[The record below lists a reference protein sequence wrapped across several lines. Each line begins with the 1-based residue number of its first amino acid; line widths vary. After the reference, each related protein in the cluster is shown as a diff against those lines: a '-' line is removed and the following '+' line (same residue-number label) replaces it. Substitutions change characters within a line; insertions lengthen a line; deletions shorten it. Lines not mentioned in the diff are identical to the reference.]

1 MFHSAAYKHVPIVQE
16 NPVEGIR
23 NNVLNTRIICEAAIE
38 EEINNFILISSLIL
52 WTLRDFLLLI
62 ICSLVISNIV
72 CNLCNQ
78 IQKGLKI
85 PRSLSLFLVLT
96 VISVIVFTIFI
107 LVLPPFIKEFN
118 EILVDIP
125 NGLSKINILINT
137 NLNKFNVLLYGEQ
150 SENVIDIFSLINN
163 VVTIPDAST
172 IAKAIQESFKNLI
185 NIAGNLGSG
194 LLKLIFVLAVSLM
207 ISIEPKQY
215 KENILLLIP
224 KNYRNKFRNILE
236 KCNIALANWTFSM
249 VISSLSVGLLSL
261 IVLSILDVKY
271 VVSNALIAMVL
282 NIIPN
287 IGPVISGIFP
297 ISIALLD
304 NFWKP
309 LAVLG
314 SYVIIQNIESY
325 IIMPSIMKKKANL
338 LPGLTLISQ
347 FGFTF
352 IFGPLGLILSLPLAV
367 VIQVLIKESFKDI

>member
-1 MFHSAAYKHVPIVQE
+1 MSSSSYFKLVV
-16 NPVEGIR
+16 
-23 NNVLNTRIICEAAIE
+23 
-38 EEINNFILISSLIL
+38 ILITSLIV

-78 IQKGLKI
+78 MKKGLKI

-118 EILVDIP
+118 EILLDIP

-137 NLNKFNVLLYGEQ
+137 NLNKLNNLFYGEK
-150 SENVIDIFSLINN
+150 SENVIDIFNLINN
-163 VVTIPDAST
+163 VVTIPDVST

-215 KENILLLIP
+215 KENVLLLIP

-282 NIIPN
+282 NVIPN

-314 SYVIIQNIESY
+314 AYVIIQNIESY

-367 VIQVLIKESFKDI
+367 VIQVIIKESIKDI

>member
-1 MFHSAAYKHVPIVQE
+1 
-16 NPVEGIR
+16 
-23 NNVLNTRIICEAAIE
+23 
-38 EEINNFILISSLIL
+38 
-52 WTLRDFLLLI
+52 
-62 ICSLVISNIV
+62 
-72 CNLCNQ
+72 
-78 IQKGLKI
+78 LKI
-85 PRSLSLFLVLT
+85 PRTLSLFLVLT

-107 LVLPPFIKEFN
+107 IVLPPFIKEFN

-137 NLNKFNVLLYGEQ
+137 NLNKFNSLFYGEQ
-150 SENVIDIFSLINN
+150 SKNVIDIFSLINN
-163 VVTIPDAST
+163 VVTIPDSST

-215 KENILLLIP
+215 KENILLLIS

-249 VISSLSVGLLSL
+249 VISSLLVGLLSL

-314 SYVIIQNIESY
+314 AYIIIQNIESY

-367 VIQVLIKESFKDI
+367 VIQVLIKESFKDF

>member
-1 MFHSAAYKHVPIVQE
+1 
-16 NPVEGIR
+16 
-23 NNVLNTRIICEAAIE
+23 LNSSSY
-38 EEINNFILISSLIL
+38 FKLVVILITSLIL

-85 PRSLSLFLVLT
+85 PRSFSLILVLT

-137 NLNKFNVLLYGEQ
+137 NLTKFNNLFYGEQ
-150 SENVIDIFSLINN
+150 SENFLDIFSLIDN

-172 IAKAIQESFKNLI
+172 IAKAIQESLKNLI

-367 VIQVLIKESFKDI
+367 VIQVLIKELFKDI

>member
-1 MFHSAAYKHVPIVQE
+1 MNSSSYFKLVV
-16 NPVEGIR
+16 
-23 NNVLNTRIICEAAIE
+23 
-38 EEINNFILISSLIL
+38 ILITLLIV

-72 CNLCNQ
+72 CNLSNQ

-85 PRSLSLFLVLT
+85 PRSISLFLVLA
-96 VISVIVFTIFI
+96 VISVIIFTIFI

-137 NLNKFNVLLYGEQ
+137 NLNKFNTLFYGEQ

-163 VVTIPDAST
+163 VVTIPDVST

-194 LLKLIFVLAVSLM
+194 LLRLIFVLAVSLM

-215 KENILLLIP
+215 KENVLLLIP

>member
-1 MFHSAAYKHVPIVQE
+1 MSSSSYFKLVV
-16 NPVEGIR
+16 
-23 NNVLNTRIICEAAIE
+23 
-38 EEINNFILISSLIL
+38 ILITSLIV

-85 PRSLSLFLVLT
+85 PRPLSLFLVLT

-137 NLNKFNVLLYGEQ
+137 NLNKFNILLYGEQ
-150 SENVIDIFSLINN
+150 SENVIDFFSLINN

-236 KCNIALANWTFSM
+236 KCNTALANWTFSM
-249 VISSLSVGLLSL
+249 VISSLSVGILSL

-314 SYVIIQNIESY
+314 AYVIIQNIESY

>member
-1 MFHSAAYKHVPIVQE
+1 M
-16 NPVEGIR
+16 
-23 NNVLNTRIICEAAIE
+23 
-38 EEINNFILISSLIL
+38 
-52 WTLRDFLLLI
+52 
-62 ICSLVISNIV
+62 
-72 CNLCNQ
+72 
-78 IQKGLKI
+78 QKGLKI

-137 NLNKFNVLLYGEQ
+137 NLNKFNSLFYGEQ
-150 SENVIDIFSLINN
+150 SENVIDIFSLVNN
-163 VVTIPDAST
+163 VVTIPDTST

-207 ISIEPKQY
+207 ISIEPNQY

-314 SYVIIQNIESY
+314 AYVIIQNIESY

>member
-1 MFHSAAYKHVPIVQE
+1 M
-16 NPVEGIR
+16 
-23 NNVLNTRIICEAAIE
+23 
-38 EEINNFILISSLIL
+38 
-52 WTLRDFLLLI
+52 
-62 ICSLVISNIV
+62 
-72 CNLCNQ
+72 
-78 IQKGLKI
+78 QKGLKI
-85 PRSLSLFLVLT
+85 PRSFSLFLVLT

-137 NLNKFNVLLYGEQ
+137 NLNKLNNLFYGEK
-150 SENVIDIFSLINN
+150 SENVIDIFNLINN
-163 VVTIPDAST
+163 VVTIPDVST

-282 NIIPN
+282 NVIPN

-314 SYVIIQNIESY
+314 AYVIIQNIESY

-367 VIQVLIKESFKDI
+367 VIQVLIKETFKDI

>member
-1 MFHSAAYKHVPIVQE
+1 MV
-16 NPVEGIR
+16 
-23 NNVLNTRIICEAAIE
+23 
-38 EEINNFILISSLIL
+38 ILITLLIV

-72 CNLCNQ
+72 CNLSNQ

-85 PRSLSLFLVLT
+85 PRSISLFLVLA
-96 VISVIVFTIFI
+96 VISVIIFTIFI

-137 NLNKFNVLLYGEQ
+137 NLNKFNSLFYGEQ

-163 VVTIPDAST
+163 VVTIPDVST

-194 LLKLIFVLAVSLM
+194 LLRLIFVLAVSLM

-215 KENILLLIP
+215 KENVLLLIP

>member
-1 MFHSAAYKHVPIVQE
+1 MSSTSYFKLVV
-16 NPVEGIR
+16 
-23 NNVLNTRIICEAAIE
+23 
-38 EEINNFILISSLIL
+38 ILITSLLI

-85 PRSLSLFLVLT
+85 PRPLSLFFVLT
-96 VISVIVFTIFI
+96 VISVIVFSIFI

-118 EILVDIP
+118 EILVDLP
-125 NGLSKINILINT
+125 NGLSKINILLNS
-137 NLNKFNVLLYGEQ
+137 NLNKLNSFFYGED
-150 SENVIDIFSLINN
+150 SENVIDVFNLINN
-163 VVTIPDAST
+163 VVTIPDAAT

-194 LLKLIFVLAVSLM
+194 LLRLIFVLVVSLM
-207 ISIEPKQY
+207 ISIEPKEY

-224 KNYRNKFRNILE
+224 KNYRNKFRNILD

-309 LAVLG
+309 IAVLG
-314 SYVIIQNIESY
+314 AYVIIQNIESY
-325 IIMPSIMKKKANL
+325 IIMPSIMKKKTNL

-367 VIQVLIKESFKDI
+367 VTQVLIKELIKDV

>member
-1 MFHSAAYKHVPIVQE
+1 MNSSSYFKLVV
-16 NPVEGIR
+16 
-23 NNVLNTRIICEAAIE
+23 
-38 EEINNFILISSLIL
+38 ILITLLIV

-137 NLNKFNVLLYGEQ
+137 NLNKFNSLFYGEQ

-163 VVTIPDAST
+163 VVTIPDVST

-314 SYVIIQNIESY
+314 AYIIIQNIESY

>member
-1 MFHSAAYKHVPIVQE
+1 MNSSSYFKLVV
-16 NPVEGIR
+16 
-23 NNVLNTRIICEAAIE
+23 
-38 EEINNFILISSLIL
+38 ILITLLIV

-72 CNLCNQ
+72 CNLSNQ

-85 PRSLSLFLVLT
+85 PRSISLFLVLV
-96 VISVIVFTIFI
+96 VITLIIFTIFI

-137 NLNKFNVLLYGEQ
+137 NLNKFNSLFYGEQ

-163 VVTIPDAST
+163 VVTIPDVST

-194 LLKLIFVLAVSLM
+194 LLRLIFVLAVSLM

-215 KENILLLIP
+215 KENVLLLIP

>member
-1 MFHSAAYKHVPIVQE
+1 M
-16 NPVEGIR
+16 
-23 NNVLNTRIICEAAIE
+23 
-38 EEINNFILISSLIL
+38 
-52 WTLRDFLLLI
+52 
-62 ICSLVISNIV
+62 
-72 CNLCNQ
+72 
-78 IQKGLKI
+78 QKVLKI

-96 VISVIVFTIFI
+96 VISIIVFTIFI

-125 NGLSKINILINT
+125 NGLSKINILINS
-137 NLNKFNVLLYGEQ
+137 NLNKFNSLFYGEQ
-150 SENVIDIFSLINN
+150 SENSIDIFSLINN

-271 VVSNALIAMVL
+271 VISNALIAMVL

-287 IGPVISGIFP
+287 IGPVISGVFP

-314 SYVIIQNIESY
+314 AYVIIQNIESY
-325 IIMPSIMKKKANL
+325 IIMPSILKKKANL

>member
-1 MFHSAAYKHVPIVQE
+1 MNSSSYFKLVV
-16 NPVEGIR
+16 
-23 NNVLNTRIICEAAIE
+23 
-38 EEINNFILISSLIL
+38 ILITLLIV

-72 CNLCNQ
+72 CNLSNQ

-85 PRSLSLFLVLT
+85 PRSISLFLVLA
-96 VISVIVFTIFI
+96 VISVIIFTIFI

-137 NLNKFNVLLYGEQ
+137 NLNKFNNLFYGEK

-163 VVTIPDAST
+163 VVTIPDVST

-194 LLKLIFVLAVSLM
+194 LLRLIFVLAVSLM

-215 KENILLLIP
+215 KENVLLLIP

>member
-1 MFHSAAYKHVPIVQE
+1 MSSSSYFKLAV
-16 NPVEGIR
+16 
-23 NNVLNTRIICEAAIE
+23 
-38 EEINNFILISSLIL
+38 ILIASLLI

-78 IQKGLKI
+78 IQNGLRI
-85 PRSLSLFLVLT
+85 PRPLSLFFVLT
-96 VISVIVFTIFI
+96 IISVIVFTIII
-107 LVLPPFIKEFN
+107 LVLPPFVKEFN

-137 NLNKFNVLLYGEQ
+137 NLNKLNSLFYGEQ
-150 SENVIDIFSLINN
+150 SENVLDIFSLIND

-236 KCNIALANWTFSM
+236 KSNTALANWTFSM

-271 VVSNALIAMVL
+271 IVSNALIAMVL

-367 VIQVLIKESFKDI
+367 VIQVLIKESINDI

>member
-1 MFHSAAYKHVPIVQE
+1 MNSSSYFKLVV
-16 NPVEGIR
+16 
-23 NNVLNTRIICEAAIE
+23 
-38 EEINNFILISSLIL
+38 ILITLLIV
-52 WTLRDFLLLI
+52 WILRDFLLLI

-72 CNLCNQ
+72 CNLSNQ

-85 PRSLSLFLVLT
+85 PRSISLFLVLV
-96 VISVIVFTIFI
+96 VISVIIFTIFI

-137 NLNKFNVLLYGEQ
+137 NLNKFNSLFYGEQ

-163 VVTIPDAST
+163 VVTIPDVST

-194 LLKLIFVLAVSLM
+194 LLRLIFVLAVSLM

-215 KENILLLIP
+215 KENVLLLIP

>member
-1 MFHSAAYKHVPIVQE
+1 MNSSLYFKLVV
-16 NPVEGIR
+16 
-23 NNVLNTRIICEAAIE
+23 
-38 EEINNFILISSLIL
+38 ILITLLIV

-72 CNLCNQ
+72 CNLSNQ

-85 PRSLSLFLVLT
+85 PRSISLFLVLA
-96 VISVIVFTIFI
+96 VISVIIFTIFI

-137 NLNKFNVLLYGEQ
+137 NLNKFNSLFYGEQ

-163 VVTIPDAST
+163 VVTIPDVST

-194 LLKLIFVLAVSLM
+194 LLRLIFVLAVSLM

-215 KENILLLIP
+215 KENVLLLIP

-314 SYVIIQNIESY
+314 AYVIIQNIESY

>member
-1 MFHSAAYKHVPIVQE
+1 LSSSSYFKLTV
-16 NPVEGIR
+16 
-23 NNVLNTRIICEAAIE
+23 
-38 EEINNFILISSLIL
+38 ILIALFIV

-78 IQKGLKI
+78 IHKGLKI
-85 PRSLSLFLVLT
+85 PRPLSLLIVLA
-96 VISVIVFTIFI
+96 VISVIIFTIFI

-118 EILVDIP
+118 QILLDIP
-125 NGLSKINILINT
+125 NGLSKINILLNT
-137 NLNKFNVLLYGEQ
+137 NLNKLSSLFYGKD
-150 SENVIDIFSLINN
+150 SENVIDIFNLVNN
-163 VVTIPDAST
+163 VVTIPDAAT
-172 IAKAIQESFKNLI
+172 IAKAIQESFKNLL

-194 LLKLIFVLAVSLM
+194 ILKLIFVLVVSLM
-207 ISIEPKQY
+207 ISIEPNQY

-224 KNYRNKFRNILE
+224 KNYRNKFRNILD
-236 KCNIALANWTFSM
+236 KCNNALANWTFSM

-271 VVSNALIAMVL
+271 IVSNALIAMVL

-309 LAVLG
+309 LAVLAA
-314 SYVIIQNIESY
+314 YVIIQNIESY

-367 VIQVLIKESFKDI
+367 VIQVLIKELVRDI

>member
-1 MFHSAAYKHVPIVQE
+1 MSSSSYFKLVV
-16 NPVEGIR
+16 
-23 NNVLNTRIICEAAIE
+23 
-38 EEINNFILISSLIL
+38 ILITSLII

-137 NLNKFNVLLYGEQ
+137 NLNKLNNLFYGEK
-150 SENVIDIFSLINN
+150 SENVIDIFNLINN
-163 VVTIPDAST
+163 VVTIPDVST
-172 IAKAIQESFKNLI
+172 IAKAIQESLKNLI

-282 NIIPN
+282 NVIPN

-314 SYVIIQNIESY
+314 AYVIIQNIESY

-367 VIQVLIKESFKDI
+367 VIQVMIKEALKDI

>member
-1 MFHSAAYKHVPIVQE
+1 MSSSSYFKLVV
-16 NPVEGIR
+16 
-23 NNVLNTRIICEAAIE
+23 
-38 EEINNFILISSLIL
+38 ILITSLIV

-85 PRSLSLFLVLT
+85 PRPLSLFLVLT

-137 NLNKFNVLLYGEQ
+137 NLNKFNILLYGEQ

-249 VISSLSVGLLSL
+249 VISSLSVGILSL

-314 SYVIIQNIESY
+314 AYVIIQNIESY

>member
-1 MFHSAAYKHVPIVQE
+1 MSSSSYFKLAV
-16 NPVEGIR
+16 
-23 NNVLNTRIICEAAIE
+23 
-38 EEINNFILISSLIL
+38 ILITSLII

-78 IQKGLKI
+78 IQNGVRL
-85 PRSLSLFLVLT
+85 PRSLSLLIVLT
-96 VISVIVFTIFI
+96 AISLLVFTIFI
-107 LVLPPFIKEFN
+107 LVLPPFVKEFN

-125 NGLSKINILINT
+125 NGLSRINILLNT
-137 NLNKFNVLLYGEQ
+137 NLNKFNNLLYGEE
-150 SENVIDIFSLINN
+150 SENVIDIFNLVNN
-163 VVTIPDAST
+163 VVTIPDAAT

-194 LLKLIFVLAVSLM
+194 LLKLIFVLVVSLM

-224 KNYRNKFRNILE
+224 KNYRNKFRNILD

-314 SYVIIQNIESY
+314 AYIIIQNIESY
-325 IIMPSIMKKKANL
+325 IIMPSIMKKKTSL

-367 VIQVLIKESFKDI
+367 VIQVLIKESFNDI

>member
-1 MFHSAAYKHVPIVQE
+1 MNSSSYFKLVV
-16 NPVEGIR
+16 
-23 NNVLNTRIICEAAIE
+23 
-38 EEINNFILISSLIL
+38 ILITLLIV

-85 PRSLSLFLVLT
+85 PRSISLFLVLA
-96 VISVIVFTIFI
+96 VISVIIFTIFI

-137 NLNKFNVLLYGEQ
+137 NLNKLNNLFYGEK
-150 SENVIDIFSLINN
+150 SENVIDIFNLINN
-163 VVTIPDAST
+163 VVTIPDVST

-194 LLKLIFVLAVSLM
+194 LLRLIFVLAVSLM

-215 KENILLLIP
+215 KENVLLLIP

-367 VIQVLIKESFKDI
+367 VIQVLIKESFNDI

>member
-1 MFHSAAYKHVPIVQE
+1 
-16 NPVEGIR
+16 
-23 NNVLNTRIICEAAIE
+23 LNSSSY
-38 EEINNFILISSLIL
+38 FKLVVILITSLII

-78 IQKGLKI
+78 MQKGLKI
-85 PRSLSLFLVLT
+85 PRPLSLFLVLT

-137 NLNKFNVLLYGEQ
+137 NLNKFNSLFYGEQ

-172 IAKAIQESFKNLI
+172 IAKAIQESFRNLI

-287 IGPVISGIFP
+287 IGPVISAIFP

-314 SYVIIQNIESY
+314 AYVIIQNIESY

>member
-1 MFHSAAYKHVPIVQE
+1 MV
-16 NPVEGIR
+16 
-23 NNVLNTRIICEAAIE
+23 
-38 EEINNFILISSLIL
+38 ILITSLIL

-96 VISVIVFTIFI
+96 FISVIVFTIFI

-137 NLNKFNVLLYGEQ
+137 NLNKFNSLFYGEK
-150 SENVIDIFSLINN
+150 SENVIDIFSLVNN

-314 SYVIIQNIESY
+314 AYVIIQNIESY

>member
-1 MFHSAAYKHVPIVQE
+1 MSSSSYFKLVV
-16 NPVEGIR
+16 
-23 NNVLNTRIICEAAIE
+23 
-38 EEINNFILISSLIL
+38 ILITLLIV

-85 PRSLSLFLVLT
+85 PRPLSLFLVLT

-236 KCNIALANWTFSM
+236 KCNTALANWTFSM
-249 VISSLSVGLLSL
+249 VISSLSVGILSL

-314 SYVIIQNIESY
+314 AYVIIQNIESY
-325 IIMPSIMKKKANL
+325 IIMPSIMKRKANL

-367 VIQVLIKESFKDI
+367 VIQVLIKESFKDF

>member
-1 MFHSAAYKHVPIVQE
+1 MSSSSYFKLVV
-16 NPVEGIR
+16 
-23 NNVLNTRIICEAAIE
+23 
-38 EEINNFILISSLIL
+38 ILITSLIV

-62 ICSLVISNIV
+62 ICSSVISNIV

-85 PRSLSLFLVLT
+85 PRPLSLFLVLT

-118 EILVDIP
+118 EILADIP

-137 NLNKFNVLLYGEQ
+137 NLNKFNILLYGEQ

-236 KCNIALANWTFSM
+236 KCNTALANWTFSM
-249 VISSLSVGLLSL
+249 VISSLSVGILSL

-314 SYVIIQNIESY
+314 AYVIIQNIESY

>member
-1 MFHSAAYKHVPIVQE
+1 M
-16 NPVEGIR
+16 
-23 NNVLNTRIICEAAIE
+23 
-38 EEINNFILISSLIL
+38 
-52 WTLRDFLLLI
+52 
-62 ICSLVISNIV
+62 
-72 CNLCNQ
+72 
-78 IQKGLKI
+78 
-85 PRSLSLFLVLT
+85 PRPLSLFLVLT
-96 VISVIVFTIFI
+96 FISLIVFTIFI

-137 NLNKFNVLLYGEQ
+137 NLNKFNILLYGEQ

-236 KCNIALANWTFSM
+236 KSNTALANWTFSM

-309 LAVLG
+309 LAVLWA
-314 SYVIIQNIESY
+314 YVIIQNIESY

>member
-1 MFHSAAYKHVPIVQE
+1 MNSSSYFKLVV
-16 NPVEGIR
+16 
-23 NNVLNTRIICEAAIE
+23 
-38 EEINNFILISSLIL
+38 ILITSLIL
-52 WTLRDFLLLI
+52 WTLRNFLLLI

-137 NLNKFNVLLYGEQ
+137 NLNKFNSLLYGEQ
-150 SENVIDIFSLINN
+150 SENVLDIFGLLNN

-314 SYVIIQNIESY
+314 AYVIIQNIESY

>member
-1 MFHSAAYKHVPIVQE
+1 M
-16 NPVEGIR
+16 
-23 NNVLNTRIICEAAIE
+23 
-38 EEINNFILISSLIL
+38 
-52 WTLRDFLLLI
+52 
-62 ICSLVISNIV
+62 
-72 CNLCNQ
+72 
-78 IQKGLKI
+78 QKGLKI

-137 NLNKFNVLLYGEQ
+137 NLNKFNSLFYGEQ

-163 VVTIPDAST
+163 VVTIPDVST

-194 LLKLIFVLAVSLM
+194 LLRLIFVLAVSLM

>member
-1 MFHSAAYKHVPIVQE
+1 M
-16 NPVEGIR
+16 
-23 NNVLNTRIICEAAIE
+23 
-38 EEINNFILISSLIL
+38 
-52 WTLRDFLLLI
+52 
-62 ICSLVISNIV
+62 
-72 CNLCNQ
+72 
-78 IQKGLKI
+78 QKGLKI

-125 NGLSKINILINT
+125 NGLSKINLLINT
-137 NLNKFNVLLYGEQ
+137 NLNKFNNLFYGEQ

-207 ISIEPKQY
+207 ISIEPTQY

-261 IVLSILDVKY
+261 IVLSLLDVKY

-309 LAVLG
+309 LAVFG

-367 VIQVLIKESFKDI
+367 VIQVLIKESINDL

>member
-1 MFHSAAYKHVPIVQE
+1 MSSSSYFKLLV
-16 NPVEGIR
+16 
-23 NNVLNTRIICEAAIE
+23 
-38 EEINNFILISSLIL
+38 ILITSLII

-85 PRSLSLFLVLT
+85 PRPLSLFIVLT
-96 VISVIVFTIFI
+96 VISVLVFTIFI
-107 LVLPPFIKEFN
+107 LVLPPFVKEFN
-118 EILVDIP
+118 EILVEIP
-125 NGLSKINILINT
+125 NSLSKINILINS
-137 NLNKFNVLLYGEQ
+137 NLNKLNNLFYGDE
-150 SENVIDIFSLINN
+150 SENVIDIFNLIDN
-163 VVTIPDAST
+163 VVTIPDAAT

-194 LLKLIFVLAVSLM
+194 LLRLIFVLVVSLM

-224 KNYRNKFRNILE
+224 KNYRNKFRNILD

-314 SYVIIQNIESY
+314 AYVIIQNIESY

-367 VIQVLIKESFKDI
+367 VIQVIIKESLKDI

>member
-1 MFHSAAYKHVPIVQE
+1 M
-16 NPVEGIR
+16 
-23 NNVLNTRIICEAAIE
+23 
-38 EEINNFILISSLIL
+38 
-52 WTLRDFLLLI
+52 
-62 ICSLVISNIV
+62 
-72 CNLCNQ
+72 
-78 IQKGLKI
+78 QKGLKI

>member
-1 MFHSAAYKHVPIVQE
+1 MNSSSYFKLVV
-16 NPVEGIR
+16 
-23 NNVLNTRIICEAAIE
+23 
-38 EEINNFILISSLIL
+38 ILITSLIL

-78 IQKGLKI
+78 IHKGLKI
-85 PRSLSLFLVLT
+85 PRPLSLFLVLT
-96 VISVIVFTIFI
+96 FISVIVFTIFI

-137 NLNKFNVLLYGEQ
+137 NLNKFNFLLYGEQ

-236 KCNIALANWTFSM
+236 KCNTALANWTFSM
-249 VISSLSVGLLSL
+249 VISSLSVGILSL

-297 ISIALLD
+297 ISIA
-304 NFWKP
+304 P
-309 LAVLG
+309 V
-314 SYVIIQNIESY
+314 SYTH
-325 IIMPSIMKKKANL
+325 
-338 LPGLTLISQ
+338 LTLPTS
-347 FGFTF
+347 
-352 IFGPLGLILSLPLAV
+352 
-367 VIQVLIKESFKDI
+367 

>member
-1 MFHSAAYKHVPIVQE
+1 
-16 NPVEGIR
+16 
-23 NNVLNTRIICEAAIE
+23 
-38 EEINNFILISSLIL
+38 
-52 WTLRDFLLLI
+52 
-62 ICSLVISNIV
+62 VISNIV

-78 IQKGLKI
+78 IQKHLKI
-85 PRSLSLFLVLT
+85 PRSLSLFIVLI
-96 VISVIVFTIFI
+96 VISSIIFTIFI

-137 NLNKFNVLLYGEQ
+137 NLNKFNNLLYGEE
-150 SENVIDIFSLINN
+150 SENVIDIFNLINDI
-163 VVTIPDAST
+163 VTIPDSAT
-172 IAKAIQESFKNLI
+172 IAKAIQESLKNLI

-194 LLKLIFVLAVSLM
+194 LLRLIFVLVVSLM

-224 KNYRNKFRNILE
+224 KNYRNKFRNILD
-236 KCNIALANWTFSM
+236 KCNIALANWSFSM
-249 VISSLSVGLLSL
+249 VISSLTVGILSF

-271 VVSNALIAMVL
+271 AVSNALIAMVL

-309 LAVLG
+309 LAVFG
-314 SYVIIQNIESY
+314 TYVIIQNIESY

-367 VIQVLIKESFKDI
+367 VIQVLIKESIKDI

>member
-1 MFHSAAYKHVPIVQE
+1 MNSSSYFKLVV
-16 NPVEGIR
+16 
-23 NNVLNTRIICEAAIE
+23 
-38 EEINNFILISSLIL
+38 ILITLLIV

-72 CNLCNQ
+72 CNLSNQ

-85 PRSLSLFLVLT
+85 PRSISLFLVLA
-96 VISVIVFTIFI
+96 VISVIIFTIFI

-137 NLNKFNVLLYGEQ
+137 NLNKFNSLFYGEQ

-163 VVTIPDAST
+163 VVTIPDVST

-194 LLKLIFVLAVSLM
+194 LLRLIFVLAVSLM

>member
-1 MFHSAAYKHVPIVQE
+1 MSSSSYFKLVV
-16 NPVEGIR
+16 
-23 NNVLNTRIICEAAIE
+23 
-38 EEINNFILISSLIL
+38 ILITSLIV

-85 PRSLSLFLVLT
+85 PRPLSLFLVLT

-137 NLNKFNVLLYGEQ
+137 NLNKFNILLYGEQ

-215 KENILLLIP
+215 KENVLLLIP
-224 KNYRNKFRNILE
+224 KIYRNKFRNILE

-314 SYVIIQNIESY
+314 AYVIIQNIESY